1 MGPLF
6 ACIIKR
12 QFEKLRDGD
21 RFFFSHRRSGGRTQ
35 PQGLFPIAKKNI
47 EGRSLGAVLCD
58 NLDRSV
64 FESDKF
70 PRTIGR
76 EVFRTPNPKTNPRL
90 DCRKLKPGDGT
101 LALNQIFNEAVA
113 ASDGLSSI
121 LKKDKD
127 VVEEELEEGFIQSIN
142 HPSNYPDNQDDTI
155 KLQVDE
161 GFVVEL
167 TFEFFELEIDW
178 NEDGQCRFDF
188 VVISESNGKGISGKL
203 CGSDVASGKKFR
215 SKGNEMIVTFHS
227 DRDTN
232 RRGFKASWKE
242 VPK

>member
-142 HPSNYPDNQDDTI
+142 HPSNYPENQDDTI

-167 TFEFFELEIDW
+167 TFEFFELEPDW
-178 NEDGQCRFDF
+178 TEDGQCRFDF